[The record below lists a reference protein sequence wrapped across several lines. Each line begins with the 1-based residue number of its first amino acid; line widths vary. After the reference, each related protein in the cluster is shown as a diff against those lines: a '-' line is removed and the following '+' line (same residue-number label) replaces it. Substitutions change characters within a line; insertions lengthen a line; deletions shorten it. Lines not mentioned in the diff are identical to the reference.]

1 MVFTAKDVCNKAIT
15 VEATKMMSDVRDII
29 IKYNISRVIIEHN
42 QKPLGMV
49 TEKGISRYLYK
60 ENNDKSLDEIVISK
74 AMRTPLI
81 SVTPNKDIRECAK
94 LMRDNGISS
103 LIVEDEDDD
112 GKDGKQGERILI
124 FTKSDLVK
132 LYAENYKGNYRVDDF
147 MTKQV
152 FTISPSNSLHTA
164 MKILIKER
172 ISRVIVTNSDNEIVG
187 IVTAK
192 DLLPITAFAEKD
204 KVESNTEEE
213 EEVLIKKNLA
223 SIGHAMIVRDIMKKP
238 IITVKA
244 TDDLAKAA
252 QIMTDKR
259 ISGLPVTDSNGSSG
273 NLVGI
278 VTKTDIV
285 NALIESNY

>member
-15 VEATKMMSDVRDII
+15 VEATKMMSDVRDTML
-29 IKYNISRVIIEHN
+29 KYNISRMIIEHN
-42 QKPLGMV
+42 QKPVGMV

-81 SVTPNKDIRECAK
+81 SVAHNKDIRECAK
-94 LMRDNGISS
+94 LMQDNNISS
-103 LIVEDEDDD
+103 LLVEEEDD
-112 GKDGKQGERILI
+112 RIQKSI
-124 FTKSDLVK
+124 CVFTKSDLVK
-132 LYAENYKGNYRVDDF
+132 LYAENYKEKYTVSEF

-152 FTISPSNSLHTA
+152 FTISSSNSLHTA
-164 MKILIKER
+164 MKILLKEKV
-172 ISRVIVTNSDNEIVG
+172 SRVIVTNKDNEIVG

-192 DLLPITAFAEKD
+192 DLMPITAFAEGEKLQ
-204 KVESNTEEE
+204 SNTKEGEEE
-213 EEVLIKKNLA
+213 TEKKNLS
-223 SIGHAMIVRDIMKKP
+223 SIGHAMIVRDIMNRSV
-238 IITVKA
+238 IIIKA

-259 ISGLPVTDSNGSSG
+259 ISGLPVSNSNDSKS
-273 NLVGI
+273 LVGI

-285 NALIESNY
+285 NALIKSN